1 MEPSASRPVSLWWQ
15 NPERVESLA
24 RGVFEGGGAKGILYV
39 GALEGTLRRKLW
51 FSEVAGASAGA
62 IVATLVACG
71 MEPRHMRSEMEKALD
86 ALSPPRLTN
95 AWRRLRCGAGFLDQ
109 TALRDWLRGV
119 LGRQCQ
125 LLNAAMAG
133 ETPTFEELFAA
144 THIDLFVVAAD
155 LSARQ
160 VMVFNRKLTPRAEIA
175 SAVTASASIPLAFTP
190 MHFITA
196 APDTGTLAERK
207 PLSRVVADGGIA
219 ANYPAFVFTDKG
231 FRKYVGLESDHE
243 TNPVV
248 GFLLDEEPDQ
258 RRAVLDLYRRG
269 QFAGTLDEIIE
280 AATTNSSSA
289 WPKVPRFRRRVQ
301 PRSGIGAIVNRAW
314 ELLDQALYVLELPLL
329 TALSVL
335 GGLVD
340 RPAFWKWPSPANRH
354 VRLWMSALRPW
365 IATSP
370 VPLVLG
376 VTAFTLMFS
385 IGFSVVAGWVVV
397 AAGWVLASIRTYR
410 WSDLYDLYRAFF
422 KVSLLVVAVAALVLA
437 GWIFVLGLGSFGLL
451 RLLYPTLGWLG
462 HPLVRTFLQAP
473 AAPPWAGCGENET
486 VVRLQVPAGLTTL
499 GAGPDVDL
507 DAALTTADHSAFTTL
522 DPAAGSD
529 RKA

>member
-1 MEPSASRPVSLWWQ
+1 
-15 NPERVESLA
+15 
-24 RGVFEGGGAKGILYV
+24 
-39 GALEGTLRRKLW
+39 
-51 FSEVAGASAGA
+51 
-62 IVATLVACG
+62 
-71 MEPRHMRSEMEKALD
+71 
-86 ALSPPRLTN
+86 
-95 AWRRLRCGAGFLDQ
+95 
-109 TALRDWLRGV
+109 
-119 LGRQCQ
+119 
-125 LLNAAMAG
+125 
-133 ETPTFEELFAA
+133 
-144 THIDLFVVAAD
+144 
-155 LSARQ
+155 
-160 VMVFNRKLTPRAEIA
+160 MVFNRKLTPRAEIA

-280 AATTNSSSA
+280 AATTTSSSA

-385 IGFSVVAGWVVV
+385 IGSLWWPAGSSWRQVGSLHQFVLIDGPTFTTYTARSSRSRCSWWQWRRWCSPGGSSCSAWAASDCCACSIRHSAGW
-397 AAGWVLASIRTYR
+397 GILSFER
-410 WSDLYDLYRAFF
+410 SF
-422 KVSLLVVAVAALVLA
+422 K
-437 GWIFVLGLGSFGLL
+437 
-451 RLLYPTLGWLG
+451 RRPH
-462 HPLVRTFLQAP
+462 HPGP
-473 AAPPWAGCGENET
+473 AAERTKPSCGSKCQRASRPWVPVPMSISMQHSLRPIIRHLRRSTLPP
-486 VVRLQVPAGLTTL
+486 GLT
-499 GAGPDVDL
+499 AGR
-507 DAALTTADHSAFTTL
+507 
-522 DPAAGSD
+522 DPQEL
-529 RKA
+529 